1 VGRIRYIGL
10 LLYDADAIE
19 EAARS
24 PQESLVQAQRDVI
37 KDPFDPEVIAAA
49 KASGI
54 PDSKIM
60 AAQQSPV
67 YQFVKK
73 WGLALPLH
81 PEFRTLPMLFY
92 VPPLGPV
99 LAKTG
104 NGVYDNVAAE
114 ARLGPLMSSLER
126 SRIPLRY
133 MASLLTGG
141 NEQII
146 RDVYNKL
153 VAVRVYMRAKKV
165 GDIPQEEVERAL
177 TKGKT
182 TAAEVEAIFRLTS
195 LPTFEERFVV
205 PPMERDTSVESMFP
219 MLDPVSRNYPTYK
232 GAVGAG
238 FHIDPARGP

>member
-1 VGRIRYIGL
+1 
-10 LLYDADAIE
+10 
-19 EAARS
+19 
-24 PQESLVQAQRDVI
+24 VQAQRDVI
-37 KDPFDPEVIAAA
+37 KDPFDPEIIAAA
-49 KASGI
+49 KANGI
-54 PDSKIM
+54 PDSKIA

-73 WGLALPLH
+73 WKLALPLH

-104 NGVYDNVAAE
+104 DGVYDNVASE

-126 SRIPLRY
+126 SRISLRY
-133 MASLLTGG
+133 MASLLSGG
-141 NEQII
+141 NEEII
-146 RDVYNKL
+146 REVYRKL

-165 GDIPQEEVERAL
+165 KDIPEEEVQRAL
-177 TKGKT
+177 TEGKT

-205 PPMERDTSVESMFP
+205 PPMERDTAVESLFP
-219 MLDPVSRNYPTYK
+219 SLDPVSRNYPVRK

-238 FHIDPARGP
+238 FHTDPARGP